1 MDVALLSRVTH
12 EGYFSLLTCSRPALC
27 IPGLVSRALSCWEL
41 SVGSALWGPGWGIR
55 VGPSFPITVA

>member
-41 SVGSALWGPGWGIR
+41 SVCGLCC
-55 VGPSFPITVA
+55 VGAWLGH